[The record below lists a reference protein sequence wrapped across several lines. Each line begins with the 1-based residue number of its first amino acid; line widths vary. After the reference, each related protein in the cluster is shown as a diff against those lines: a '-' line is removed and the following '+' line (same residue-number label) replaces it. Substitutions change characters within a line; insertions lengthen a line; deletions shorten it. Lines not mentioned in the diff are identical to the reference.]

1 MPELSTTTAYHV
13 TPSADPARWDAFVTA
28 HPDGHILQTA
38 DWGRLK
44 STFGWSAQIVA
55 VTDPQGAIVAGA
67 QVLYR
72 RLPLWLGTM
81 AYIPAGPLF
90 GAGDADPEHPATL
103 AVWRG
108 IDQAAR
114 SHSAVFVKVEPC
126 DWYRPRPDLPAH
138 LRRAGLRP
146 SSQTVQPPRTLLID
160 LSGGEEMVLKG
171 MNQSTRY
178 KSKLGPKKEVS
189 IRQGTRADLASF
201 NALMGVTGQR
211 DQFGV
216 HAPAYYQTAFDLFAP
231 GERCALLLASYAGN
245 DLAGVMA
252 FRCGQNAYYFYGA
265 SSNEE
270 RNRMPTYIAQWA
282 AIQWAIRHGA
292 ACYDL
297 WGIPDAEP
305 EVLEAQF
312 EQRHD
317 GLWGVYGFK
326 RGFGGRIVRSVGA
339 WDRVY
344 NPLLYAAYVWYVR
357 RRRAE

>member
-1 MPELSTTTAYHV
+1 MPELSTAYRF
-13 TPSADPARWDAFVTA
+13 TSSADSARWDAFVAA
-28 HPDGHILQTA
+28 HPDGHILQTS

-44 STFGWSAQIVA
+44 SMFGWSSQIVA
-55 VTDPQGAIVAGA
+55 VKVANGDIVAGA

-72 RLPLWLGTM
+72 PLPLRLGTM

-90 GAGDADPEHPATL
+90 CAGDADPAHPATL
-103 AVWRG
+103 ALWRG
-108 IDQAAR
+108 IDESAR
-114 SHSAVFVKVEPC
+114 NRRAVFLKVEPC
-126 DWYRPRPDLPAH
+126 DWYRPRPDLPAQLQH
-138 LRRAGLRP
+138 AGLRL
-146 SSQTVQPPRTLLID
+146 SLQTVQPPRTIVID
-160 LSGGEEMVLKG
+160 LSGGEEAVLKG

-189 IRQGTRADLASF
+189 VREGTHADVASF
-201 NALMGVTGQR
+201 NALIGVTGQR

-216 HAPAYYQTAFDLFAP
+216 HAPAYYRVAFDLFAP

-245 DLAGVMA
+245 DLAGLMV

-305 EVLEAQF
+305 EALEAQF

-326 RGFGGRIVRSVGA
+326 RGFGGRIVRSIGA

-344 NPLLYAAYVWYVR
+344 NPLLYAGYVWYVR
-357 RRRAE
+357 WRGAE